1 MAKLVKTFE
10 NNIERVELTF
20 RGKTYSF
27 SMMPAPRGRKSNRPG
42 FDTQVSVVHPE
53 LADDDDLMEVL
64 DNLSSEDDGD
74 EILEFLGS
82 LADWE
87 VES

>member
-20 RGKTYSF
+20 RDKTCWF
-27 SMMPAPRGRKSNRPG
+27 SMLPTPFGWKGNRPG
-42 FDTQVSVVHPE
+42 FDIQVGMIHPE
-53 LADDDDLMEVL
+53 LADDDDLMELL
-64 DNLSSEDDGD
+64 DNLSSEDSGN
-74 EILEFLGS
+74 EILELLES

-87 VES
+87 DNS